1 MKSKEIMEKIKD
13 KRAEARAK
21 MDAGDMTAAR
31 ALVEEVRG
39 LEQDLETALVIE
51 EEELRGLQARGTQIP
66 TGAGDETRKHTRE
79 DELRALGKHLL
90 G

>member
-31 ALVEEVRG
+31 ALAEEVRG
-39 LEQDLETALVIE
+39 LEEDLETALSIE
-51 EEELRGLQARGTQIP
+51 EGELRDSQGRGVQC
-66 TGAGDETRKHTRE
+66 
-79 DELRALGKHLL
+79 HLVQEMKQESIQEKMS
-90 G
+90 